1 MPRLRKPLSAAEELT
16 AKEIRKN
23 YGDNLTLQKVMEY
36 LGVSRHTAERWV
48 KDIDSININGR
59 KRYQAADIARKIE
72 ANRIPGGC

>member
-16 AKEIRKN
+16 AKDIRKN
-23 YGDNLTLQKVMEY
+23 YGDILTLQKVMEY